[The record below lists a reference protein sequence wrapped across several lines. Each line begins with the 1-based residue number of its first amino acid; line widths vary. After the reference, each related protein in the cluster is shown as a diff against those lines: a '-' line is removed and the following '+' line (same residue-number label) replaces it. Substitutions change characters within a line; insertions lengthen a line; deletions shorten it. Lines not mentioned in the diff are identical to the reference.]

1 MKCNKCGCM
10 GRKVIDSR
18 MSEDGTSIRRRRE
31 CLGCGRRFTTYEVIE
46 STPVLVVKSDGTRQ
60 PFDPDKIRRGVIKAC
75 EKRPVTAEKINALVG
90 DVEKQV
96 YNTLLQEISSKEIGE
111 LVMKGLKDV
120 DEVAYVRFASVYR
133 DFRDVTTFVEFISD
147 LERLI
152 KDEKSENGSQ
162 DRK

>member
-10 GRKVIDSR
+10 DSKVIDSR

-75 EKRPVTAEKINALVG
+75 EKRPVTAEKINELVSN
-90 DVEKQV
+90 VEKQV

-111 LVMKGLKDV
+111 YVMKELKDL
-120 DEVAYVRFASVYR
+120 DEVSYIRFASVYR
-133 DFRDVTTFVEFISD
+133 DFRDVTTFVEFISG
-147 LERLI
+147 LEKLM
-152 KDEKSENGSQ
+152 KDDKSDANG
-162 DRK
+162 RGKK

>member
-1 MKCNKCGCM
+1 M
-10 GRKVIDSR
+10 
-18 MSEDGTSIRRRRE
+18 
-31 CLGCGRRFTTYEVIE
+31 
-46 STPVLVVKSDGTRQ
+46 VKSDGTRQ